1 MRANALDGA
10 SHYAPD
16 EDTIGLAEELQGTP
30 TMIKPA
36 RRPPTAT
43 TTTTN
48 TKTVRVELPE
58 PIEFEAFLSK
68 LSPKDRLNV
77 ERHIAACEAQV
88 HPDHAKLW
96 QRMAT
101 WLATLASHAVQ
112 TTGQQAVS
120 FFIADGKYR
129 MQVFALEDA
138 RDGKVAIY
146 TPDVLDQAVS
156 AKLIGKPTKGD
167 GESTAHPIKSDE
179 KQHILVEQLTAANT
193 PNPSEFY
200 KHMLGWN
207 RKAMRIT
214 LLTTST
220 DMQMATAEKLCALAA
235 ERWLVA

>member
-1 MRANALDGA
+1 
-10 SHYAPD
+10 
-16 EDTIGLAEELQGTP
+16 
-30 TMIKPA
+30 MIKPA
-36 RRPPTAT
+36 RRAPA
-43 TTTTN
+43 
-48 TKTVRVELPE
+48 KTVQVDLPE
-58 PIEFEAFLSK
+58 PMEFDAFLSK

-96 QRMAT
+96 QRMAS
-101 WLATLASHAVQ
+101 WLATLAAHAVQ

-138 RDGKVAIY
+138 RDGKVCIY
-146 TPDVLDQAVS
+146 TPDVIDQAIA
-156 AKLIGKPTKGD
+156 AKIVGKPAKGD
-167 GESTAHPIKSDE
+167 ESAAHVIKSDE
-179 KQHILVEQLTAANT
+179 KQHILIEQLTAANT

-220 DMQMATAEKLCALAA
+220 DVQIATAEKLCALAA